1 MKDIVCG
8 TEISDASTYRRQHGG
23 KVFYFRSEH
32 CLDGELM
39 KNPEQYLNKEALAPK
54 DTGDGSTVYT
64 CPMYQEIRQ
73 STPGNCPKCGMAL
86 GSGRFTFWR
95 HEIR

>member
-1 MKDIVCG
+1 
-8 TEISDASTYRRQHGG
+8 
-23 KVFYFRSEH
+23 
-32 CLDGELM
+32 M

-73 STPGNCPKCGMAL
+73 VHTGQRMNAVCNVVYPNGIIETL
-86 GSGRFTFWR
+86 FQEDRVT
-95 HEIR
+95 